1 MELKGSRT
9 EQNLMTAFAGE
20 SQARNKYTY
29 FASKAKKEGYEQIAA
44 IFQETAD
51 NEKEHAKLWFKLLHD
66 GDVPTTVEN
75 LKTNGSKP
83 KTAPQKD
90 ISGFSV
96 GVSVTHPKF
105 GQGTIVNVRGSGA
118 TTILDIAF
126 AGFGIKQLS
135 ASLAPLEI
143 VK

>member
-1 MELKGSRT
+1 MGGGS
-9 EQNLMTAFAGE
+9 AGYGNTQKT
-20 SQARNKYTY
+20 SVNSYTGGANARSAYG
-29 FASKAKKEGYEQIAA
+29 SVG
-44 IFQETAD
+44 
-51 NEKEHAKLWFKLLHD
+51 
-66 GDVPTTVEN
+66 
-75 LKTNGSKP
+75 GSKP
-83 KTAPQKD
+83 KPTATKD
-90 ISGFSV
+90 ISGFAV

-143 VK
+143 IK